1 VETSLIGHVVSHYRV
16 IERLGEGG
24 VGVVYRGWDE
34 RLERDVA
41 LKFLLARA
49 HEPADRRERLQRE
62 ARMLSRLDH
71 PAVAVV
77 YDIDSDEGRDFLVM
91 EFVRGVTLSE
101 RLANGPLPEGEALP
115 IALQMA
121 E

>member
-1 VETSLIGHVVSHYRV
+1 METSLIGHVVSHYRV

-41 LKFLLARA
+41 LKFLLPRA

-91 EFVRGVTLSE
+91 
-101 RLANGPLPEGEALP
+101 
-115 IALQMA
+115 
-121 E
+121 